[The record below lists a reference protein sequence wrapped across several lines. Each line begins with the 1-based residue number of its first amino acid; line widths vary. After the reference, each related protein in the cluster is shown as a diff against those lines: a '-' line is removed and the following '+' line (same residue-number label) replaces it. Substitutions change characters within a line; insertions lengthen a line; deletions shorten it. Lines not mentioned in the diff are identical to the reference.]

1 MPCPFFEPQQIV
13 DPPTYSHARLPL
25 LDEYDGVCHA
35 DHDLIRVPAEMRFS
49 GCNHGNR
56 VPPCNKVQIPQ
67 KAGVLRFTV
76 LGMTTEAV
84 EVLMLQERDHRP
96 VSWQNITYFL
106 LDERLQPEP
115 TETCERTQV
124 LAFCRSY
131 TRRVAEVVR

>member
-1 MPCPFFEPQQIV
+1 
-13 DPPTYSHARLPL
+13 
-25 LDEYDGVCHA
+25 
-35 DHDLIRVPAEMRFS
+35 
-49 GCNHGNR
+49 
-56 VPPCNKVQIPQ
+56 
-67 KAGVLRFTV
+67 
-76 LGMTTEAV
+76 MTTEAV